1 MPPKKPKIDKLKGLR
16 LYSFLLKQLG
26 EANKKQPKKQRLSI
40 ETRRRIVKEELYPF
54 FKAKEKLSIRE
65 IKNYAKKVISNLP
78 PSEICNPLY
87 LSEAYLG
94 DVEYYEIDNHIRT
107 LLPDCL
113 DLRINAGQLGKT
125 KIFNTSNYSYYSDGV
140 RRIVET
146 IRNYMASNNSGEAF
160 FNGVVKLKYNKPNNG
175 KAENYYVEYILFI
188 NSESELDDTPVDFN
202 LPKKEQK
209 KVAKIRDTLALRL
222 KNLQKEKSKR
232 IRAKKKAQPKKPAQK
247 KQEAQEAVKSAIA
260 ALKKLYQNGTI
271 TKSEFEAQ
279 KAILVKFKKRP

>member
-1 MPPKKPKIDKLKGLR
+1 
-16 LYSFLLKQLG
+16 
-26 EANKKQPKKQRLSI
+26 
-40 ETRRRIVKEELYPF
+40 
-54 FKAKEKLSIRE
+54 
-65 IKNYAKKVISNLP
+65 
-78 PSEICNPLY
+78 
-87 LSEAYLG
+87 LG

>member
-16 LYSFLLKQLG
+16 LYSFLFKQLG